1 MYQGT
6 LTDRDK
12 GETIKFRDKSIF
24 EVMTHFSMLIEDC
37 DLEKVQIK
45 IVKKPKLKGK
55 YILNEGESSCCGA
68 SVYENTDICTA
79 CKEHC
84 ETIAYEDEE

>member
-12 GETIKFRDKSIF
+12 GGTVKFRDKSIF

-37 DLEKVQIK
+37 DLEKIQIK
-45 IVKKPKLKGK
+45 IVRK
-55 YILNEGESSCCGA
+55 
-68 SVYENTDICTA
+68 
-79 CKEHC
+79 
-84 ETIAYEDEE
+84 

>member
-12 GETIKFRDKSIF
+12 GGTVKFRDESIF

-37 DLEKVQIK
+37 DLEKIQIK
-45 IVKKPKLKGK
+45 IVRK
-55 YILNEGESSCCGA
+55 
-68 SVYENTDICTA
+68 
-79 CKEHC
+79 
-84 ETIAYEDEE
+84 

>member
-45 IVKKPKLKGK
+45 IVRKPKLKEQQYK
-55 YILNEGESSCCGA
+55 LLSLYC
-68 SVYENTDICTA
+68 VY
-79 CKEHC
+79 KFC
-84 ETIAYEDEE
+84 EFIHRVNIQKSNSKSINLTLKNH

>member
-12 GETIKFRDKSIF
+12 GGTVKFRDESIF

-37 DLEKVQIK
+37 DLEKIQIK
-45 IVKKPKLKGK
+45 IVRKLNSFVKNATTQ
-55 YILNEGESSCCGA
+55 LR
-68 SVYENTDICTA
+68 
-79 CKEHC
+79 
-84 ETIAYEDEE
+84 